1 MPSSPAAFWG
11 HRFGQI
17 VLKLVHFG
25 IALVL
30 GLVLSAGSV
39 PAKSGRRPEFR
50 LPQTRARPLLEAER
64 MYLGMRDIEFN
75 LYTHTQGWEV
85 LDQEE
90 RPRRGSASTL
100 LLQPGGEALNGE
112 DGTVVFAQG
121 VFVRPFFEKA
131 RLVGIQLTPNFG
143 EGGISLRQFQSLAR
157 AWFPDDR
164 LVMRY
169 QILPED
175 STQKIVEAVI
185 GRIPEAFRDLIGK
198 TPIPFH
204 PLVLNP

>member
-17 VLKLVHFG
+17 VLKLGHLG
-25 IALVL
+25 SALVL

-50 LPQTRARPLLEAER
+50 LPQTRARPFLEAER

-75 LYTHTQGWEV
+75 NYTHAQGWEI
-85 LDQEE
+85 LDQKE

-121 VFVRPFFEKA
+121 VFVRPFFEKT
-131 RLVGIQLTPNFG
+131 RLVGMQLTPNFG
-143 EGGISLRQFQSLAR
+143 EGGISLHQFQLLAR

>member
-1 MPSSPAAFWG
+1 MPSSPATLWG
-11 HRFGQI
+11 HRLGQI
-17 VLKLVHFG
+17 VLKSVQIG
-25 IALVL
+25 IALLL

-39 PAKSGRRPEFR
+39 PAKSGRRTEFR

-64 MYLGMRDIEFN
+64 LYLGMRDIEFN
-75 LYTHTQGWEV
+75 NYTRTQGWDV

-100 LLQPGGEALNGE
+100 LLQPGGEALNTE
-112 DGTVVFAQG
+112 DGAIIFAQG
-121 VFVRPFFEKA
+121 VFVRPFFEKT
-131 RLVGIQLTPNFG
+131 RLVGMQLTPNFG
-143 EGGISLRQFQSLAR
+143 EGGISLRQFQLLAR

-175 STQKIVEAVI
+175 SSQKIVEAVI

>member
-1 MPSSPAAFWG
+1 
-11 HRFGQI
+11 
-17 VLKLVHFG
+17 
-25 IALVL
+25 
-30 GLVLSAGSV
+30 
-39 PAKSGRRPEFR
+39 
-50 LPQTRARPLLEAER
+50 
-64 MYLGMRDIEFN
+64 MRDIEFN
-75 LYTHTQGWEV
+75 NYTRSQGWDV

-100 LLQPGGEALNGE
+100 LMQPGGEAFNTE

-121 VFVRPFFEKA
+121 VFVRPFFEKT
-131 RLVGIQLTPNFG
+131 RLVGMQLTPNFG
-143 EGGISLRQFQSLAR
+143 EGGISLRQFQLLAR

-164 LVMRY
+164 LVLRY

-185 GRIPEAFRDLIGK
+185 GRIPESFRDLIGK

-204 PLVLNP
+204 PLILNP